1 MSNSLPIL
9 LLGLGL
15 SFILSI
21 PDTGRA
27 ESAHERVALMLTG
40 PDCLSLR
47 QQIVSALEQQ
57 TGVLRAD
64 HDLMPDHV
72 LVDIVRSHLTEE
84 ELTAIANQAISGS
97 QCRADIM
104 KSCITAGPP
113 AHGIDSPQSADGQAH
128 SH

>member
-57 TGVLRAD
+57 TGVLRVD

-72 LVDIVRSHLTEE
+72 LVDIVRQQMTEE
-84 ELTAIANQAISGS
+84 TVAGIANAATGGG
-97 QCRADIM
+97 QCRAEIM
-104 KSCITAGPP
+104 KSCITAELPS
-113 AHGIDSPQSADGQAH
+113 HGIDSPQSSDGQAH

>member
-9 LLGLGL
+9 LLGLG
-15 SFILSI
+15 FFFSI

-27 ESAHERVALMLTG
+27 EPAHERVALMLTG

-57 TGVLRAD
+57 TGVFRAD
-64 HDLMPDHV
+64 QDLIPDHV
-72 LVDIVRSHLTEE
+72 LVDIVRPHPTEE
-84 ELTAIANQAISGS
+84 ELTAIANQAISGG

-104 KSCITAGPP
+104 KSCITTGPP
-113 AHGIDSPQSADGQAH
+113 VHGIDSPQSADGPAH

>member
-15 SFILSI
+15 SLILSI

-27 ESAHERVALMLTG
+27 EPAHERVALMLTG
-40 PDCLSLR
+40 PDCLFLR

-64 HDLMPDHV
+64 QDLMPDHV
-72 LVDIVRSHLTEE
+72 LVDIVRPPLTEE
-84 ELTAIANQAISGS
+84 ELTAIANQAISGG

-113 AHGIDSPQSADGQAH
+113 VHGIDSPQSADGPAH

>member
-9 LLGLGL
+9 LLGLSL
-15 SFILSI
+15 SLILSI

-47 QQIVSALEQQ
+47 QQIVSALERQS
-57 TGVLRAD
+57 GVLRAD
-64 HDLMPDHV
+64 QDLMPDHV
-72 LVDIVRSHLTEE
+72 LVDIVRPPLTEE
-84 ELTAIANQAISGS
+84 ELTAIANQAISGG

-104 KSCITAGPP
+104 KSCITAGPSV
-113 AHGIDSPQSADGQAH
+113 HGSDSPQSADGSAH

>member
-9 LLGLGL
+9 LLGLSL
-15 SFILSI
+15 FLSI

-57 TGVLRAD
+57 PSVLRAD
-64 HDLMPDHV
+64 QDLMPDHV
-72 LVDIVRSHLTEE
+72 LVDIVRQQMTEE
-84 ELTAIANQAISGS
+84 TVAGIANAATGGG
-97 QCRADIM
+97 QCRAEIM
-104 KSCITAGPP
+104 KSCITAELPS
-113 AHGIDSPQSADGQAH
+113 HGIDSPQSSDGQAH

>member
-9 LLGLGL
+9 LLGLSLTL
-15 SFILSI
+15 SM

-27 ESAHERVALMLTG
+27 ESAQDRVALMLTG

-57 TGVLRAD
+57 AGVLRAD
-64 HDLMPDHV
+64 QDLMPDHV
-72 LVDIVRSHLTEE
+72 LVDIVRPHLTEE
-84 ELTAIANQAISGS
+84 ELTAIANQAISGG

-113 AHGIDSPQSADGQAH
+113 VHGIDSPQSVDGPAH